1 MNCLLTWCAR
11 PENLDVVITPRS
23 GPQVQNSRELQT
35 VAEEAEEDE
44 EAVAEA
50 AAASDAAVAA
60 AREVLRIK
68 EEEAARLAEAKK
80 AEHKRHL
87 DDLRK
92 AKLEEIAQEQA
103 ARELLLTTAEA
114 KDARDRKFVQKNLK
128 RIEKMSKAV
137 EREERRLRKERVQ
150 KRRNTINRMKNA
162 CLFRCLAHLSSS
174 LTPIFVSCRR

>member
-1 MNCLLTWCAR
+1 
-11 PENLDVVITPRS
+11 VITPRS
-23 GPQVQNSRELQT
+23 GTQVQKSRELQT

-68 EEEAARLAEAKK
+68 EEEAARLAE
-80 AEHKRHL
+80 HQRHL
-87 DDLRK
+87 DKSRK
-92 AKLEEIAQEQA
+92 VKLEEIAQEQA
-103 ARELLLTTAEA
+103 ARELLLTTAAA
-114 KDARDRKFVQKNLK
+114 KDARDRKFVENNLK

-150 KRRNTINRMKNA
+150 KIRNTINRMKNA
-162 CLFRCLAHLSSS
+162 CLLRCLAHLSSS
-174 LTPIFVSCRR
+174 LTPMFISCRR

>member
-1 MNCLLTWCAR
+1 M
-11 PENLDVVITPRS
+11 ITPRS
-23 GPQVQNSRELQT
+23 GTQVQKSKELQT

-60 AREVLRIK
+60 AREVLRVK
-68 EEEAARLAEAKK
+68 EEEAARLAEAKS

-114 KDARDRKFVQKNLK
+114 KDARDRKFVEKNLK
-128 RIEKMSKAV
+128 RIQNMSKAI
-137 EREERRLRKERVQ
+137 EREERRLRRERVQ
-150 KRRNTINRMKNA
+150 KIRNTINRMKNA
-162 CLFRCLAHLSSS
+162 RLIRCLAHLSSS
-174 LTPIFVSCRR
+174 LTPMFVPRHR